1 MTITPVQVA
10 NLIFSVSQLR
20 WFEKEYAIDPTIEVR
35 DIVVKWQF
43 MVDKVLSEIGVE
55 GFISRQELF
64 ETIKL
69 DYNAD
74 TNTEKTN
81 QGVETPA

>member
-1 MTITPVQVA
+1 MTINPKQVA
-10 NLIFSVSQLR
+10 NLIFSTSQLR

-43 MVDKVLSEIGVE
+43 MVDKVLSEMGVD
-55 GFISRQELF
+55 GFISRAQLL

-69 DYNAD
+69 EYDN
-74 TNTEKTN
+74 
-81 QGVETPA
+81 ETIL